1 MRSEKEDRRA
11 IEKMSIVLGKHV
23 LSWKNT
29 VRLWLCKYFYQ
40 IVRQKW
46 GTVYWIL
53 EEEKA
58 FYNVAK
64 NVAELTSIGWKVEF
78 VSNKLEYLPE
88 EFSKQCTDM
97 KLDFV
102 FVAYRNC

>member
-1 MRSEKEDRRA
+1 MRSEKEDGRA
-11 IEKMSIVLGKHV
+11 LEKMSIVFRKTCVIMKEHCE
-23 LSWKNT
+23 T
-29 VRLWLCKYFYQ
+29 MICKYFYQ
-40 IVRQKW
+40 SVRQKW

-53 EEEKA
+53 EEGKA

-78 VSNKLEYLPE
+78 ISNKLEYLPE